1 MDPKSGV
8 KSGNI
13 STWVFNKQI
22 SGPTCEKFENS
33 IRSVK
38 EEKIF
43 RKAGAQSGAERE
55 TEMRKQTFAI
65 IASAHSHTRSNSS
78 SKIQGE

>member
-33 IRSVK
+33 IRLVK
-38 EEKIF
+38 EEEIF
-43 RKAGAQSGAERE
+43 RTAGAQSGAER
-55 TEMRKQTFAI
+55 EMRKQTFAI
-65 IASAHSHTRSNSS
+65 IAGAHSHTQSNSS
-78 SKIQGE
+78 SKIEGE